1 MLLAFKMR
9 HLREN
14 LRFPLPSCFSAHY
27 YPPHHSKVT
36 SWQMLLTVCRC
47 PVLKYKLPFSLKS
60 PSISPRSPSTVLKS
74 PWLHGH
80 NTLAL
85 AQRTYSALKK
95 GLIVMCPLLK
105 ETLFWL
111 PLNIRLAGKMWAGW
125 RRSREGPQR

>member
-60 PSISPRSPSTVLKS
+60 PSHLPTEPIHCPEKSLAPWAQHTSVSSKNLFGSEKGTYCNVSPSQGNSVLVTPK
-74 PWLHGH
+74 
-80 NTLAL
+80 
-85 AQRTYSALKK
+85 Y
-95 GLIVMCPLLK
+95 
-105 ETLFWL
+105 
-111 PLNIRLAGKMWAGW
+111 
-125 RRSREGPQR
+125 